1 MKSEKVRLYTI
12 EITLIIFFLLA
23 MIFNNVI
30 TRPVIAI
37 VLLVFMVISKL
48 LIKSEK
54 QTLTTSTQ
62 ITVLLIGIGLI
73 YVILLYMLGIFTGFY
88 TSTVQLSIWSIWNYI
103 IPYIV
108 IIISAENIRKTLLL
122 KEGKYSKAIVLVMM
136 VLLDVIINTNI
147 YSLNTVN
154 DYFVLVSF
162 IIFASIANN
171 LLFNYIIL
179 KHRNAEAIIMYR
191 LITTLYSYILP
202 VSPDIYI
209 FLECIIKMIA
219 PYLVYMILERIYGS
233 KKVTIS
239 VTQRKKDRV
248 ITIVYY
254 IIIVI
259 IAILVSCKF
268 KYGIMIVGS
277 GSMTGTLNKGDII
290 FYEKY
295 GKNDEIEDG
304 QIIVFNKDGMK
315 IIHRII
321 EQKLMGTEIRY
332 YTKGD
337 ANQDK
342 DDGYRERKDIIGQ
355 VKARIPYV
363 GYLTLWVNDFIG
375 GSK

>member
-179 KHRNAEAIIMYR
+179 KHRNAEAIIIYR

-304 QIIVFNKDGMK
+304 QIIVFNKDDMK

>member
-12 EITLIIFFLLA
+12 EIALIIFFLLA

-147 YSLNTVN
+147 YSL
-154 DYFVLVSF
+154 
-162 IIFASIANN
+162 
-171 LLFNYIIL
+171 
-179 KHRNAEAIIMYR
+179 
-191 LITTLYSYILP
+191 
-202 VSPDIYI
+202 
-209 FLECIIKMIA
+209 LECIIKMVV

-268 KYGIMIVGS
+268 KYGVMIVGS

-304 QIIVFNKDGMK
+304 QIIVFNKDDMK

-337 ANQDK
+337 ANQNK

>member
-54 QTLTTSTQ
+54 QTLRTSTQ

-179 KHRNAEAIIMYR
+179 KHRNAEAIIIYR

-304 QIIVFNKDGMK
+304 QIIVFNKDDMK

>member
-179 KHRNAEAIIMYR
+179 
-191 LITTLYSYILP
+191 
-202 VSPDIYI
+202 
-209 FLECIIKMIA
+209 
-219 PYLVYMILERIYGS
+219 
-233 KKVTIS
+233 
-239 VTQRKKDRV
+239 
-248 ITIVYY
+248 
-254 IIIVI
+254 
-259 IAILVSCKF
+259 
-268 KYGIMIVGS
+268 
-277 GSMTGTLNKGDII
+277 
-290 FYEKY
+290 
-295 GKNDEIEDG
+295 
-304 QIIVFNKDGMK
+304 
-315 IIHRII
+315 
-321 EQKLMGTEIRY
+321 
-332 YTKGD
+332 
-337 ANQDK
+337 
-342 DDGYRERKDIIGQ
+342 
-355 VKARIPYV
+355 
-363 GYLTLWVNDFIG
+363 
-375 GSK
+375 

>member
-304 QIIVFNKDGMK
+304 QIIVFNKDDMK

>member
-1 MKSEKVRLYTI
+1 
-12 EITLIIFFLLA
+12 
-23 MIFNNVI
+23 
-30 TRPVIAI
+30 
-37 VLLVFMVISKL
+37 
-48 LIKSEK
+48 
-54 QTLTTSTQ
+54 
-62 ITVLLIGIGLI
+62 
-73 YVILLYMLGIFTGFY
+73 
-88 TSTVQLSIWSIWNYI
+88 
-103 IPYIV
+103 
-108 IIISAENIRKTLLL
+108 
-122 KEGKYSKAIVLVMM
+122 MM

-179 KHRNAEAIIMYR
+179 KHRNAEAIIIYR

-239 VTQRKKDRV
+239 VTQRKKDRA

-268 KYGIMIVGS
+268 KYGVMIVGS

-304 QIIVFNKDGMK
+304 QIIVFNKDDMK

-321 EQKLMGTEIRY
+321 EQKLMGT
-332 YTKGD
+332 
-337 ANQDK
+337 
-342 DDGYRERKDIIGQ
+342 
-355 VKARIPYV
+355 
-363 GYLTLWVNDFIG
+363 
-375 GSK
+375 

>member
-48 LIKSEK
+48 LIKSGK

-304 QIIVFNKDGMK
+304 QIIVFNKDDMK

>member
-179 KHRNAEAIIMYR
+179 KHRNAEAIIIYR

-209 FLECIIKMIA
+209 FLECIIKMVV

-268 KYGIMIVGS
+268 KYGVMIVGS

-304 QIIVFNKDGMK
+304 QIIVFNKDDMK

-337 ANQDK
+337 ANQNK

>member
-122 KEGKYSKAIVLVMM
+122 KEGKYSKAIVLIMM

-179 KHRNAEAIIMYR
+179 KHRNAEAIIIYR

-304 QIIVFNKDGMK
+304 QIIVFNKDDMK

>member
-179 KHRNAEAIIMYR
+179 KHRNAEAIIIYR

-209 FLECIIKMIA
+209 FLECIIKMIT

-239 VTQRKKDRV
+239 VTQRKKDIV

>member
-1 MKSEKVRLYTI
+1 MKSEKLRLYTI

>member
-179 KHRNAEAIIMYR
+179 KHRNAEAIIIYR

-209 FLECIIKMIA
+209 FLECIIKMIT

>member
-30 TRPVIAI
+30 TIPVIAI

-162 IIFASIANN
+162 IIFAV
-171 LLFNYIIL
+171 
-179 KHRNAEAIIMYR
+179 
-191 LITTLYSYILP
+191 LY
-202 VSPDIYI
+202 
-209 FLECIIKMIA
+209 A
-219 PYLVYMILERIYGS
+219 
-233 KKVTIS
+233 
-239 VTQRKKDRV
+239 
-248 ITIVYY
+248 IVYKITSNSY
-254 IIIVI
+254 YKIVS
-259 IAILVSCKF
+259 AK
-268 KYGIMIVGS
+268 
-277 GSMTGTLNKGDII
+277 LNK
-290 FYEKY
+290 
-295 GKNDEIEDG
+295 
-304 QIIVFNKDGMK
+304 
-315 IIHRII
+315 
-321 EQKLMGTEIRY
+321 
-332 YTKGD
+332 
-337 ANQDK
+337 
-342 DDGYRERKDIIGQ
+342 
-355 VKARIPYV
+355 
-363 GYLTLWVNDFIG
+363 
-375 GSK
+375 

>member
-48 LIKSEK
+48 LIKSGK

-304 QIIVFNKDGMK
+304 QIIVFNKDDMK

-337 ANQDK
+337 ANQNK